1 MRVLNIKVYTIE
13 EHPNNELCF
22 DWIRDNWHHL
32 NQHSVDEFI
41 ESLKALQK
49 QIGGKLDYSIG
60 QLSCRGEYI
69 RLDGYD
75 RDILMN
81 LPEDE
86 CFLTGVCWDDDIIRS
101 LKNYGNFEYA
111 LDKLHFDSEY
121 VYSDKGLTELC
132 LFMDYEFNEE
142 GELIN

>member
-1 MRVLNIKVYTIE
+1 MRVLKTKVYTIE
-13 EHPNNELCF
+13 EHPNDELCF
-22 DWIRDNWHHL
+22 DWIRDNWHDL
-32 NQHSVDEFI
+32 NQPSVDEFI

-69 RLDGYD
+69 RLHGYD
-75 RDILMN
+75 RDILMD
-81 LPEDE
+81 LPDDSE
-86 CFLTGVCWDDDIIRS
+86 LTGISWDYDIIRS

-111 LDKLHFDSEY
+111 LDALHLDSEY
-121 VYSDKGLTELC
+121 VYSDEGLTELC
-132 LFMDYEFNEE
+132 LSNGYEFNEE